1 MVSFDELLKEIND
14 FGKYQKVR
22 YFMICIA
29 GLLPSIV
36 TYVHSFTAANPDHR
50 QNYLKK
56 QYCL

>member
-56 QYCL
+56 